1 MSLVNTTIQNETM
14 RAVVWQGN
22 PYSVGV
28 VDLPKPTIINQTD
41 AIVQM
46 SRAAICGSDLH
57 VYRGT
62 NQGEPAPYGLGHEGV
77 GYITEVGSGVN
88 HLSVGDPVIVPF
100 TVDEGHLLTG
110 LTTQMYAGYGNG
122 GDLGGTQAEY
132 LRVPFADN
140 GLIPVPSL
148 NYTNSTTNESVSLIN
163 DYVMLSDI
171 FGTGWTSLDYAGFE
185 AGDTVAVFGAGPVG
199 LMAAYSA
206 ILRGASTV
214 YSVDYVPERLRLAES
229 IGSIPINFRD
239 ADPVDQILKHEPNG
253 VARSVDA
260 VGYEQVNRNLTV
272 QSDVIIRNMLAVTST
287 GGGMGTVG
295 VYNPESNN
303 TETAPRAAS
312 VNVHFNFSLSDFFFG
327 EFTWGAGP
335 SKPVGL
341 APDLVH
347 LVASGKARP
356 GFIVSDVINIEDA
369 PEAYARFERH
379 NATKVVIAFD

>member
-1 MSLVNTTIQNETM
+1 M
-14 RAVVWQGN
+14 
-22 PYSVGV
+22 
-28 VDLPKPTIINQTD
+28 
-41 AIVQM
+41 
-46 SRAAICGSDLH
+46 
-57 VYRGT
+57 
-62 NQGEPAPYGLGHEGV
+62 
-77 GYITEVGSGVN
+77 
-88 HLSVGDPVIVPF
+88 
-100 TVDEGHLLTG
+100 
-110 LTTQMYAGYGNG
+110 
-122 GDLGGTQAEY
+122 
-132 LRVPFADN
+132 PFADN

-163 DYVMLSDI
+163 DYVMVSDI
-171 FGTGWTSLDYAGFE
+171 FGTGWASLDYAGFE

-214 YSVDYVPERLRLAES
+214 YSVDYVPERLQLAES

-239 ADPVDQILKHEPNG
+239 ADPVDQILEYEPNG

-260 VGYEQVNRNLTV
+260 VGYEQVNWNLTV

-312 VNVHFNFSLSDFFFG
+312 VNAHFNLSLSDFFFG

-335 SKPVGL
+335 SKPIDL
-341 APDLVH
+341 APELVH
-347 LVASGKARP
+347 LVVSGKARP
-356 GFIVSDVINIEDA
+356 GFIVSDVINIEHA

-379 NATKVVIAFD
+379 NATKFVIAFD